1 MKLTN
6 PIARLSLACAFFLV
20 STAFYVTTAAA
31 QQAPAPA
38 PKQTTDTGPIN
49 FTAKSAN
56 VADSGVPI
64 KINIFR
70 WSTDEE
76 RNPVVAALN
85 PAAKPATPAAGE
97 RGARGGRGGRGAA
110 QLDPDDPALAE
121 VIAAQRGGRGGAGG
135 GGRGGRGGRGGGEG
149 EAAKPADPIATL
161 TAALDKAP
169 TVGFLWTNEVVG
181 YSIKYAYR
189 ISLPDGGERIIL
201 ATDRPLGTGKAGW

>member
-6 PIARLSLACAFFLV
+6 PIKRLSLAFAVLLV
-20 STAFYVTTAAA
+20 SIASDMTTADA

-38 PKQTTDTGPIN
+38 QKQANGTASIN

-85 PAAKPATPAAGE
+85 PAAKPPVPAAGE
-97 RGARGGRGGRGAA
+97 RGGARGGRGGRGAA
-110 QLDPDDPALAE
+110 QLDPDDPALADL
-121 VIAAQRGGRGGAGG
+121 VAA
-135 GGRGGRGGRGGGEG
+135 GRGGRGGRGGGGRGGRGDAEP
-149 EAAKPADPIATL
+149 AK
-161 TAALDKAP
+161 
-169 TVGFLWTNEVVG
+169 
-181 YSIKYAYR
+181 
-189 ISLPDGGERIIL
+189 
-201 ATDRPLGTGKAGW
+201 